1 MLKYCLFIFSLLFI
15 LKCNIKTEV
24 FNPEYTPEI
33 SVFGII
39 STDESQECVVVER
52 TLYLNEDDSMDDSG
66 KNPAVNPI
74 IDDAIV
80 QIISEHDTVQLTF
93 YKKQPD
99 SLYSP
104 EKYIYKGMY
113 LDTRDEFKAQ
123 AGESYTLRVKVP
135 DGRTVTGVT
144 TVPTLPTISIPRSN
158 VLLNKQTLNE
168 TRIEWLDDAGTTA
181 YVIEF
186 YITIIKDEYEYFS
199 FKSHNLIEDNITYD
213 PPATLKDIDVSFFN
227 IPGIQLSDTATIKVL
242 ALDKNIYDYASKSS
256 MATLTGTDLNLVEGG
271 VGVFGSISS
280 DSVKIILE

>member
-1 MLKYCLFIFSLLFI
+1 MLKYCLLIFSLLFI
-15 LKCNIKTEV
+15 LKCNIKTEL

-39 STDESQECVVVER
+39 STDGSQECVVVER

-66 KNPAVNPI
+66 QNPEVNPI

-93 YKKQPD
+93 YKKAPD

-104 EKYIYKGMY
+104 DKYIYKGMY

-123 AGESYTLRVKVP
+123 AGESYTLQVKVP

-144 TVPTLPTISIPRSN
+144 TVPTLPTISIPNSN
-158 VLLNKQTLNE
+158 ALFNKKTINE
-168 TRIEWLDDAGTTA
+168 TRIEWLDDANTTA
-181 YVIEF
+181 YIIQF
-186 YITIIKDEYEYFS
+186 YVTIVKDEYGYFL
-199 FKSHNLIEDNITYD
+199 FKTHNLIEDNITYD
-213 PPATLKDIDVSFFN
+213 PPATLKDIDDSFFN
-227 IPGIQLSDTATIKVL
+227 IPGIQLSDTATIKLL

-280 DSVKIILE
+280 DSVKVILQ